1 MIQLKLKTKIFY
13 IFLKWSPITLYMY
26 SVNIQLFSE
35 IRKINVRCL
44 YLRSLNLIVKLN
56 FKMQPTLDEPYV
68 NYPIVDYWPDIY
80 FLQKL
85 SQTLGEDE

>member
-1 MIQLKLKTKIFY
+1 
-13 IFLKWSPITLYMY
+13 
-26 SVNIQLFSE
+26 
-35 IRKINVRCL
+35 
-44 YLRSLNLIVKLN
+44 
-56 FKMQPTLDEPYV
+56 MQPTLDEPYV

>member
-44 YLRSLNLIVKLN
+44 YLKKSEFNCKIE
-56 FKMQPTLDEPYV
+56 F
-68 NYPIVDYWPDIY
+68 
-80 FLQKL
+80 
-85 SQTLGEDE
+85 